1 LRRRQRWCAGIA
13 PRAEALVAAFA
24 VAVERISAAFV
35 AAAIVT
41 PDIAVTGAVVPTTA
55 IRRYD
60 YGGSCP
66 YYSYSAPHLPLAPFA
81 PLAPLASAVPLLVM

>member
-1 LRRRQRWCAGIA
+1 
-13 PRAEALVAAFA
+13 VAAFT